1 MIFSIDDYDQLMALH
16 RVMMEAKFTTDPNDS
31 DIQGSPLVAAIAH
44 QIVETLAEMDS
55 GKTGEAARSKWQAW
69 RTISPERREYQI
81 IQTKLSSAPG
91 WRTLSASEQTQY
103 VKDLVSPLLI
113 SDELIRQLIG

>member
-16 RVMMEAKFTTDPNDS
+16 RVMMEAKFTPEPNDR
-31 DIQGSPLVAAIAH
+31 DIQGSPLVAAIAD
-44 QIVETLAEMDS
+44 QIVECLTDMDS
-55 GKTGEAARSKWQAW
+55 AKTGAAARSKWQAW

-81 IQTKLSSAPG
+81 IQAKLNSESAWRKLSA
-91 WRTLSASEQTQY
+91 AEQTQY

-113 SDELIRQLIG
+113 SDQLIRELIG

>member
-1 MIFSIDDYDQLMALH
+1 MSLSIDDYDQLMALH
-16 RVMMEAKFTTDPNDS
+16 RVMMEAKFTTDPNDF

-44 QIVETLAEMDS
+44 QIVKSLTEMDS

-69 RTISPERREYQI
+69 RTISPER
-81 IQTKLSSAPG
+81 
-91 WRTLSASEQTQY
+91 RTLSASEQTQY